1 MHVQLDAVVDLRV
14 AVLALV
20 ALGAVAAVA
29 LRAVRRA
36 EDVDAGALVEAGP
49 LAARLHLHLLAV
61 LALVL
66 LDK

>member
-29 LRAVRRA
+29 LRAVRV
-36 EDVDAGALVEAGP
+36 EDVDARAFVEAGP
-49 LAARLHLHLLAV
+49 LAARLHLHLLAI